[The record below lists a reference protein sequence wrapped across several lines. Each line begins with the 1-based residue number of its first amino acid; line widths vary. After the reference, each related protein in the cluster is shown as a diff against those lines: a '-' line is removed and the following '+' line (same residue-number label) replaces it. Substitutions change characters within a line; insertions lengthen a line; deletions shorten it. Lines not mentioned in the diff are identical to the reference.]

1 MAKNPATDEELS
13 GNVRAKQTLETSFW
27 EPVFEKTDF
36 AQHIEKRFKV
46 GTVEMVTE
54 EEVEDA
60 SE

>member
-1 MAKNPATDEELS
+1 MKSS
-13 GNVRAKQTLETSFW
+13 GNVRAKQTLETAFW

-36 AQHIEKRFKV
+36 AKHIEGRFKV